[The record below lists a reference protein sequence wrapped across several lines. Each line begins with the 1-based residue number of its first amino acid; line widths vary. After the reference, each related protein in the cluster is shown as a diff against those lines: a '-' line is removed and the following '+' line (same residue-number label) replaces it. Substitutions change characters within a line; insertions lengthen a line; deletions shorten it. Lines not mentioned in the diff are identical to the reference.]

1 MTTKQTIAVRG
12 AGIMGL
18 MAAYSLKNA
27 LPDTDVSIYDPL
39 MKDWGSPAD
48 NASYMAGG
56 MLAPYA
62 EIEHMDMDW
71 VRAGLASIDIWQNT
85 PLDTEFS
92 RQGSLLITHNED
104 RHILERFKT
113 HLPNDVQTPVNGQEI
128 EPALHERFQSG
139 VLIESE
145 AHLNPHKTMQSLC
158 NWLSDNN
165 VRTIQ
170 SAEEP
175 ENTDWTIDCRGM
187 GANDPDIRGVKGET
201 LLVRNHEF
209 ELSRPV
215 RLMHPRYPLYII
227 PRGDGIFMIGA
238 TVIES
243 ADNENV
249 SLRSSMEL
257 MSALYALSPSFGEA
271 EIIELKAGI
280 RPSYADNLPRIRTD
294 ESKKTINCNGLFR
307 HGYLL
312 APVMAQCV
320 ADHVLDKEN
329 EFMPLFNKGLND
341 ESHDK
346 RAA

>member
-1 MTTKQTIAVRG
+1 MIDNQNIAIRG

-18 MAAYSLKNA
+18 SAAYTLKNA
-27 LPDTDVSIYDPL
+27 LPDARITLSDPL

-62 EIEHMDMDW
+62 EIEHMDLEW
-71 VRAGLASIDIWQNT
+71 VKAGLSSIDIWGNI
-85 PLDTEFS
+85 PLDTGFS
-92 RQGSLLITHNED
+92 KQGSLLIAHNED

-113 HLPNDVQTPVNGQEI
+113 HLPVDVQTSVNAQDI
-128 EPALHERFQSG
+128 EPALHTQFQNG
-139 VLIESE
+139 IHIASE
-145 AHLNPHKTMQSLC
+145 AHLDPHKTMTAMCS
-158 NWLSDNN
+158 WLKDNN
-165 VRTIQ
+165 VTLT
-170 SAEEP
+170 
-175 ENTDWTIDCRGM
+175 ENTAPPQDANWTIDCRGM
-187 GANDPDIRGVKGET
+187 AADDKNLRGVKGET
-201 LLVRNHEF
+201 LLVHNPEF

-227 PRGDGIFMIGA
+227 PRGNGIFMIGA

-243 ADNENV
+243 ADESV

-257 MSALYALSPSFGEA
+257 MSALYALHPSFGEA

-280 RPSYADNLPRIRTD
+280 RPSYDDNLPRLHID
-294 ESKKTINCNGLFR
+294 EKTNTISCNGLFR

-312 APVMAQCV
+312 APVMAECV
-320 ADHVLDKEN
+320 ANHIQNKTH
-329 EFMPLFNKGLND
+329 EFMPLFNKGTSD
-341 ESHDK
+341 ENHHQ